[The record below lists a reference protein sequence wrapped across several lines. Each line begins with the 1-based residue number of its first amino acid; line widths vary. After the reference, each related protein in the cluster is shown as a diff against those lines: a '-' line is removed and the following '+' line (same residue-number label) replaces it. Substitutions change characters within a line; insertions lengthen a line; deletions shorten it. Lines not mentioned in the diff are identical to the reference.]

1 LAERPVTDG
10 SVGVV
15 HVHSDYSHD
24 GRDPLAQLAKFAR
37 ERGLGF
43 VCLTDHAED
52 FGPEAFERYL
62 RECEQQSHDGLRLIP
77 GLEFR
82 FRGFPGLHLL
92 ALGLRAWIQPATPEA
107 FIELA
112 PGVSGLTIVAHPML
126 ARYQLP
132 EAVRR
137 GIDAIEVWNAAYD
150 TRYLPDPRAFELLR
164 ALQPERPDL
173 LAVAGLDQHD
183 ARNDRRT
190 RVVLHDPSADD
201 PVAEL
206 RAGRFTNRGL
216 TFGFAARPAWGA
228 VRLNALKGLERGL
241 RGVERVHDR
250 LVRSRRA
257 GRGKS
262 GTR

>member
-1 LAERPVTDG
+1 
-10 SVGVV
+10 
-15 HVHSDYSHD
+15 
-24 GRDPLAQLAKFAR
+24 
-37 ERGLGF
+37 
-43 VCLTDHAED
+43 
-52 FGPEAFERYL
+52 
-62 RECEQQSHDGLRLIP
+62 
-77 GLEFR
+77 
-82 FRGFPGLHLL
+82 
-92 ALGLRAWIQPATPEA
+92 
-107 FIELA
+107 
-112 PGVSGLTIVAHPML
+112 ML

-164 ALQPERPDL
+164 ALQHERPDL

-216 TFGFAARPAWGA
+216 TLGFAARPAWGA
-228 VRLNALKGLERGL
+228 VRLNALKSLERGL